1 MSLPSLGLSLYH
13 GMMEG
18 DLSRA
23 WKRLKKKRGW
33 EDMAGITADL
43 RETMVRLAPIPQDMA
58 EEMADF
64 FLTEPVDEE
73 ILYKSEEVLEVLTG
87 DWRPADSALT
97 DDDWDFLR
105 ELVNA
110 WAPELDMDVV
120 TDVMK
125 LIVDRG
131 DFSRRL

>member
-1 MSLPSLGLSLYH
+1 
-13 GMMEG
+13 MEG

-33 EDMAGITADL
+33 EDTVGITFDL
-43 RETMVRLAPIPQDMA
+43 RETMVRLAPIPKDMA

-64 FLTEPVDEE
+64 YITEPVDEE
-73 ILYKSEEVLEVLTG
+73 TVYKSEEILEVLTG
-87 DWRPADSALT
+87 DWRPAESALT

-120 TDVMK
+120 TDVMRV
-125 LIVDRG
+125 IVDRG
-131 DFSRRL
+131 VFSRRL

>member
-1 MSLPSLGLSLYH
+1 
-13 GMMEG
+13 
-18 DLSRA
+18 
-23 WKRLKKKRGW
+23 
-33 EDMAGITADL
+33 MAGITADL